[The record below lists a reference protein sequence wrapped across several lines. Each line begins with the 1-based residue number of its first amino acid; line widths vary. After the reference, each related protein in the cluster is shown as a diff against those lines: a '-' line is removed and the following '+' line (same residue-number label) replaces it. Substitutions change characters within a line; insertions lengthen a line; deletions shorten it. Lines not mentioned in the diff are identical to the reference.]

1 MIDLIK
7 YYCIECGKELEV
19 YEFDKCIFCKEKD
32 KVLKESSEDNAT
44 NTWGSENW
52 LMILVRIMG
61 IVVFIY
67 NLIFVV
73 ADFILIGAEGESQI
87 STLDKIMILMTMFI
101 AIVVTF
107 R

>member
-1 MIDLIK
+1 
-7 YYCIECGKELEV
+7 
-19 YEFDKCIFCKEKD
+19 
-32 KVLKESSEDNAT
+32 
-44 NTWGSENW
+44 
-52 LMILVRIMG
+52 MILVRIMG

-73 ADFILIGAEGESQI
+73 ADFIVIGAEGESQI
-87 STLDKIMILMTMFI
+87 SSFDKIMILMTMFI

>member
-1 MIDLIK
+1 
-7 YYCIECGKELEV
+7 
-19 YEFDKCIFCKEKD
+19 
-32 KVLKESSEDNAT
+32 
-44 NTWGSENW
+44 
-52 LMILVRIMG
+52 MILVRIMG

-67 NLIFVV
+67 NLILVV

-107 R
+107 K

>member
-1 MIDLIK
+1 
-7 YYCIECGKELEV
+7 
-19 YEFDKCIFCKEKD
+19 
-32 KVLKESSEDNAT
+32 
-44 NTWGSENW
+44 
-52 LMILVRIMG
+52 MILVRIMG

-73 ADFILIGAEGESQI
+73 ADFILIGSEGESQI

-101 AIVVTF
+101 AIVATF

>member
-1 MIDLIK
+1 M
-7 YYCIECGKELEV
+7 
-19 YEFDKCIFCKEKD
+19 F
-32 KVLKESSEDNAT
+32 
-44 NTWGSENW
+44 
-52 LMILVRIMG
+52 LVRIMG

-73 ADFILIGAEGESQI
+73 ADFVMIGAEGESQI
-87 STLDKIMILMTMFI
+87 STLDKIMILITMFI

>member
-1 MIDLIK
+1 MSLI
-7 YYCIECGKELEV
+7 
-19 YEFDKCIFCKEKD
+19 
-32 KVLKESSEDNAT
+32 
-44 NTWGSENW
+44 
-52 LMILVRIMG
+52 RIMG

-73 ADFILIGAEGESQI
+73 ADFIVIGAEGESQI

>member
-1 MIDLIK
+1 
-7 YYCIECGKELEV
+7 
-19 YEFDKCIFCKEKD
+19 
-32 KVLKESSEDNAT
+32 
-44 NTWGSENW
+44 
-52 LMILVRIMG
+52 MILVRIMG

-73 ADFILIGAEGESQI
+73 ADFIVIGAEGESQI

-107 R
+107 K

>member
-1 MIDLIK
+1 ML
-7 YYCIECGKELEV
+7 
-19 YEFDKCIFCKEKD
+19 
-32 KVLKESSEDNAT
+32 
-44 NTWGSENW
+44 
-52 LMILVRIMG
+52 LVRIMG

-107 R
+107 K